1 MLYKYDK
8 EHLNYKK
15 VTGTWLI
22 AILCV
27 LLMSIAVTTIVTI
40 NRVNNVRFISEETKA
55 IILREADKQN
65 EFSREKLKAYIL
77 ELNVKYPHIVMA
89 QAELETGGFKSFIF
103 KTNKNCFGMKE
114 AKRRPTTNKGTENNH
129 AVYNDWRESVQDYA
143 MFAAAYLNNIR
154 TEDEYFE
161 YLRQNYAEDPN
172 YVNKLKAIIIKNNTI
187 EK

>member
-65 EFSREKLKAYIL
+65 EFSREKLKAYIAFPENL
-77 ELNVKYPHIVMA
+77 RAIFICLN
-89 QAELETGGFKSFIF
+89 FI
-103 KTNKNCFGMKE
+103 
-114 AKRRPTTNKGTENNH
+114 
-129 AVYNDWRESVQDYA
+129 S
-143 MFAAAYLNNIR
+143 
-154 TEDEYFE
+154 
-161 YLRQNYAEDPN
+161 
-172 YVNKLKAIIIKNNTI
+172 TI
-187 EK
+187 